1 MYSAHR
7 GLRQRAP
14 RSVDERRTDARPRNI
29 VIDDTLGQA
38 SDGRFGWA
46 IVASEGATVA
56 VEGAA
61 LARNRHV
68 GVSAESGASLE
79 LRDVA
84 IEETLDSGWCEGVG
98 GGIGAGVY
106 RQAELHIL
114 RTTIRDSAL
123 VGLQI
128 VSDGAVSAEDSAI
141 VENLIGVNVQ
151 VPGFDIEAAF
161 EGVVVERNRRDI
173 APDDLPIPAA
183 LGSFDAIDQ

>member
-1 MYSAHR
+1 M
-7 GLRQRAP
+7 
-14 RSVDERRTDARPRNI
+14 
-29 VIDDTLGQA
+29 
-38 SDGRFGWA
+38 
-46 IVASEGATVA
+46 A

-84 IEETLDSGWCEGVG
+84 IEETLEMACALDSGWCEGVG